1 MAHSN
6 RTEEEERG
14 GGSIVCPLFH
24 FLFRPSVRPAADPFL
39 CDKRTEREGKREN
52 ESWPDRRKCQKLIQ
66 NWREMR
72 VVGIVEKERRSVEDT
87 AAWLRAQR
95 ADWMCPDAR
104 FIVALFFFFPFFFF
118 FLRTGLAV
126 SLLLIASWSADWSH
140 ITHVDSRSGNHRHHY
155 GPTGAAA
162 YASPL
167 VANEG
172 QDGTFPGYW
181 QEDAVMSHVI
191 QCASALSLS
200 SFHAHGRFP
209 NRYAVIRCKMPR
221 VTVAHAFTCCWT
233 LSRRVERCIASN
245 TDK

>member
-1 MAHSN
+1 
-6 RTEEEERG
+6 
-14 GGSIVCPLFH
+14 
-24 FLFRPSVRPAADPFL
+24 
-39 CDKRTEREGKREN
+39 
-52 ESWPDRRKCQKLIQ
+52 
-66 NWREMR
+66 MR

-104 FIVALFFFFPFFFF
+104 FIVALFFFFFPFFF

-200 SFHAHGRFP
+200 LHSTPTDGFQIVMLWSAVKCPGLQSPMHSRAAGR
-209 NRYAVIRCKMPR
+209 YLAV
-221 VTVAHAFTCCWT
+221 
-233 LSRRVERCIASN
+233 
-245 TDK
+245 